1 MRRFLAHY
9 RIECA
14 LVSLVVLVCLAR
26 AFMAWPALPPGSEV
40 MRWNPDT
47 DPWLRLTL
55 VRDWLQGGS
64 WYDHGVHNSNAPEGG
79 IESPWTRPLDLVIA
93 GLAQLVPGELHARLI
108 KAALLLPALWIGLFV
123 AGALRAARRLLP
135 HPDHALVAFA
145 MLACLPMMW
154 NYFGVAN
161 ADHHAPLSALFIWAF
176 GSLLGPGLQPRAAVN
191 AGILFGLMLW
201 ISPEAL
207 LLIGGVYLFLGLHWF
222 ITGEGLRPFFLFSL
236 VLTATVTLAVMIE
249 RPVAHWFVP
258 IYDSVSVVHVL
269 ALSLASAATGLV
281 MFRPA
286 RVVAV
291 LAAMMAAL
299 LLYGV
304 YPDFYRGPMV
314 GLHPYITSEFLPRI
328 NEAKPLWEQQSTMR
342 VLAML
347 WQPALALLVL
357 AVLYTRKGPPLLV
370 PRDRGVLACFTLL
383 LIACVMLQSRWYYYM
398 GPMVALSL
406 SVVVA
411 PLFRPGDASVSGRFP
426 ARLLEGE
433 AEGFRI
439 FVRQCVVLSVVLMP
453 FVFLLFEPDPRGKKT
468 SMATWSDYCEALSVA
483 WIRSG
488 GMQETLGNA
497 PRTVLA
503 STNLGTQILYFT
515 PYRIIASNY
524 HREGAGI
531 QYVWELMK
539 PTEPAELQE
548 YLAIRNVDALLLCP
562 DPAAPKDS
570 LLMRIYQG
578 KEPVP
583 AYLQRGPLQ
592 SMPSWRGLPK
602 KIYAPMLFEV
612 RK

>member
-26 AFMAWPALPPGSEV
+26 AFMAWPATPPGSEV
-40 MRWNPDT
+40 MRWNLDT

-55 VRDWLQGGS
+55 VQDWLAGGS

-93 GLAQLVPGELHARLI
+93 GLAQLVPGELHVRLI
-108 KAALLLPALWIGLFV
+108 KAALLLPALWAGLLATGV
-123 AGALRAARRLLP
+123 LRAARRLLP

-161 ADHHAPLSALFIWAF
+161 ADHHAPLAALFAWGF
-176 GSLLGPGLQPRAAVN
+176 GSLLGERLRRKDAVIAGL
-191 AGILFGLMLW
+191 LFGVMLW
-201 ISPEAL
+201 ISPETL
-207 LLIGGVYLFLGLHWF
+207 LLIGGAYLFLGLHWL
-222 ITGEGLRPFFLFSL
+222 ITREGLRALFLFSL
-236 VLTATVTLAVMIE
+236 ALALMVTLAVMIE
-249 RPVAHWFVP
+249 RPVSRWFVP
-258 IYDSVSVVHVL
+258 IYDSVSVMHVL
-269 ALSLASAATGLV
+269 ALSLASAAAGLV
-281 MFRPA
+281 MLRPT

-291 LAAMMAAL
+291 IAAIAAAL
-299 LLYGV
+299 LLYGI

-314 GLHPYITSEFLPRI
+314 GLHPYIALEFLPRI
-328 NEAKPLWEQQSTMR
+328 NEAKPLWKQPNAMR
-342 VLAML
+342 MLAML

-357 AVLYTRKGPPLLV
+357 ALLSTRKGLPLLG
-370 PRDRGVLACFTLL
+370 PRDRMLLTWFTVL
-383 LIACVMLQSRWYYYM
+383 LIACVMFQSRWYYYM
-398 GPMVALSL
+398 GPLVALSL
-406 SVVVA
+406 SVMVA
-411 PLFRPGDASVSGRFP
+411 PLFRPEDASVSGRFP
-426 ARLLEGE
+426 ARMLEGE

-439 FVRQCVVLSVVLMP
+439 FVRQCAVLFVVLMP
-453 FVFLLFEPDPRGKKT
+453 FAFLLFEPDSRAKKT

-488 GMQETLGNA
+488 GMRETLGTT

-531 QYVWELMK
+531 QYVWESMK
-539 PTEPAELQE
+539 LTKPAELQA
-548 YLAIRNVDALLLCP
+548 YLALKKVGVLLLCP
-562 DPAAPKDS
+562 DPTAPKDS
-570 LLMRIYQG
+570 LLLRIYQG
-578 KEPVP
+578 KAPVP
-583 AYLQRGPLQ
+583 AYLHRLEMQ

-602 KIYAPMLFEV
+602 KIYEPMLFGV